1 MRQVA
6 VKQKGRR
13 REVGKVQETTAPLP
27 VVSV

>member
-13 REVGKVQETTAPLP
+13 REVGKVQEITAPLP